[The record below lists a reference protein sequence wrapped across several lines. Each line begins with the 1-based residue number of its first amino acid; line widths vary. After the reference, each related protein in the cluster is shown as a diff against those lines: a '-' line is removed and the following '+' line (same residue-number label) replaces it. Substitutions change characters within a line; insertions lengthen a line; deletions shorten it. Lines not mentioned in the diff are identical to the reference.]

1 MPQALPVFDVL
12 CAHVCVFISKCSVRA
27 EVLCLK
33 LFVCLTYCVYRY
45 MCESKC
51 SVRAEGFVPHLVSTV
66 MSACVLVGLI

>member
-12 CAHVCVFISKCSVRA
+12 CAHVCVFI
-27 EVLCLK
+27 
-33 LFVCLTYCVYRY
+33 
-45 MCESKC
+45 SKC